1 MYSHSVLCEG
11 QTFETGNTKRTKA
24 NTIRIAVPTI
34 ESEAPVF
41 IRKGKFFIPI
51 DGLTSLTIL
60 HLGSENL
67 AQIYSGKVIA
77 LAYCN

>member
-1 MYSHSVLCEG
+1 MYSHSVVCEG

-34 ESEAPVF
+34 DNEAPVF

-51 DGLTSLTIL
+51 D
-60 HLGSENL
+60 
-67 AQIYSGKVIA
+67 
-77 LAYCN
+77 